1 MDTLME
7 GLKIRFVKEQD
18 LNGCYEIESAS
29 YTTEGATREKIK
41 TRIRLFPGGF
51 LVADFKGSLIGMIN
65 SASTNT
71 EDLTNEE
78 LKDMIG
84 HHNNGK
90 NTVIFS
96 LAVLPEFRG
105 KGISKKLM
113 EKFIEVSKKL
123 KKKKILLLCKSDLIP
138 YYQKFGFFDLGKSKS
153 RHGGFKWH
161 VMCLPLNAE

>member
-1 MDTLME
+1 MDN
-7 GLKIRFVKEQD
+7 LKIRYVKEQD
-18 LNGCYEIESAS
+18 LNGCCEIESAS
-29 YTTEGATREKIK
+29 YSTEGATREKIQ
-41 TRIRLFPGGF
+41 TRIRLFPAGF

-90 NTVIFS
+90 NMVIFS

-113 EKFIEVSKKL
+113 AKFIEVSKEL
-123 KKKKILLLCKSDLIP
+123 KKEKILLLCKPDLIP
-138 YYQKFGFFDLGKSKS
+138 YYQKFGFFDLGES
-153 RHGGFKWH
+153 RSVHGGFTWH
-161 VMCLPLNAE
+161 EMCLMLKME